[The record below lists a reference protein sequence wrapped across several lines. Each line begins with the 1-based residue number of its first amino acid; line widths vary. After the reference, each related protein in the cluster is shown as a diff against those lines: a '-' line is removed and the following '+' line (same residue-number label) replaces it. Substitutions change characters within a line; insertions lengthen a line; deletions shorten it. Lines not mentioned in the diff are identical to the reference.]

1 MINKPTQQVKNKCSL
16 SSKCVKVK
24 ILAGRCP
31 LLYFL
36 VKIHV
41 AKLTK
46 NDTFIARQLKHDAD
60 ECFTDRINDF
70 KN

>member
-1 MINKPTQQVKNKCSL
+1 MRQSKNTVFTLFGFLTQ
-16 SSKCVKVK
+16 
-24 ILAGRCP
+24 
-31 LLYFL
+31 
-36 VKIHV
+36 IHV
-41 AKLTK
+41 VKLTK

>member
-16 SSKCVKVK
+16 SSKCVKSK
-24 ILAGRCP
+24 NTGRP
-31 LLYFL
+31 VSSFVFL
-36 VKIHV
+36 SQIHV
-41 AKLTK
+41 PKLTK